1 MKWVQETDSQRVS
14 LSQREDCDHRA
25 RERASEAVFLVP
37 TRFNSSSCVQMGTKL
52 PDDDTSTAIGF

>member
-1 MKWVQETDSQRVS
+1 MKWVQETDSQLRESVS
-14 LSQREDCDHRA
+14 LEGRIA
-25 RERASEAVFLVP
+25 IIERASEAVFLVL